1 METTVAAPLP
11 FVDRRRPYPV
21 APRGAGFVERRRPT
35 PVLLRDVD
43 DLHDADLDGVLA
55 DQMPYGVSAAQAGV
69 TAAALAELIA
79 AAGPAALLAHD
90 LSPVAQTFA
99 A

>member
-1 METTVAAPLP
+1 METTVAPPIP
-11 FVDRRRPYPV
+11 FVERRRPHAV
-21 APRGAGFVERRRPT
+21 VPRGTGFLERRRPT

-55 DQMPYGVSAAQAGV
+55 DHMLFGVGAAQAGA
-69 TAAALAELIA
+69 TAVVLAGLIA

-90 LSPVAQTFA
+90 LSPA
-99 A
+99 ARTHAA

>member
-1 METTVAAPLP
+1 METTLASPAP
-11 FVDRRRPYPV
+11 FVERRRPYP
-21 APRGAGFVERRRPT
+21 AAARGAGFVERRRPT

-55 DQMPYGVSAAQAGV
+55 DQMPFGVSAAQAGE

-90 LSPVAQTFA
+90 LAPAARTFA

>member
-1 METTVAAPLP
+1 MEITVASPLP
-11 FVDRRRPYPV
+11 FVERRRPYAV
-21 APRGAGFVERRRPT
+21 APRGVGFVERRRPT

-43 DLHDADLDGVLA
+43 DLHDVDLDGVLA
-55 DQMPYGVSAAQAGV
+55 DQMPFGVTAAQAGE
-69 TAAALAELIA
+69 TAAALAALI
-79 AAGPAALLAHD
+79 GTTVPTALLAHD